1 MKDLCYGLYGK
12 TTLPINPEVQKKA
25 LKGYPKGET
34 PITCRPGD
42 VIPPAMEKVHK
53 ECEGLAKNIDD
64 ELIVAL
70 YNITGKRFLRI
81 KYGLE
86 PMPEE
91 MKPKTLEDI
100 KKEEELINKAKAGK
114 LIEKTEP
121 KEKPQDL
128 RQFDVMWMILIT

>member
-1 MKDLCYGLYGK
+1 
-12 TTLPINPEVQKKA
+12 
-25 LKGYPKGET
+25 
-34 PITCRPGD
+34 
-42 VIPPAMEKVHK
+42 MEQVHK

-91 MKPKTLEDI
+91 MKPKTLADV
-100 KKEEELINKAKAGK
+100 KKEQELIAKAKAGN
-114 LIEKTEP
+114 
-121 KEKPQDL
+121 
-128 RQFDVMWMILIT
+128 